1 MIRAYFRRRQIRKVS
16 HKIGDGPRRVKVGF
30 PAGKAGGEILARAA
44 FNHFGTSTIPERPFI
59 TNAVRDNKE
68 KYARFLKSA
77 GKGILIDNEPP
88 RLALEKLGL
97 MGQGDI
103 QEEITNLSSP
113 PNAASTIRQ
122 KGSSN
127 PLIDTGQMRGSV
139 TYKVEDAA

>member
-1 MIRAYFRRRQIRKVS
+1 MIRVRYKGRTSRKVNPNFS
-16 HKIGDGPRRVKVGF
+16 GPRRVKVGF
-30 PAGKAGGEILARAA
+30 PAGKTGGEILARAT

-59 TNAVRDNKE
+59 TNAVRDNKG
-68 KYARFLKSA
+68 KYVRFLKA
-77 GKGILIDNEPP
+77 EGKGILIDSTPP
-88 RLALEKLGL
+88 RLVLEKLGL

-113 PNAASTIRQ
+113 PNAPSTIRQ

-139 TYKVEDAA
+139 TYKVEDDA